1 MTEKQTKSEQDKKT
15 QAKQTAAKQPEAKAA
30 KAKQAKEPS
39 LRDEIEAEMT
49 ADLKE
54 EVKDSGVDVEALQK
68 ERDELEDKY
77 LRAAAEINNMNKR
90 FNKEREDTAKYDGQR
105 LATAV
110 LPVLDNLERALAT
123 EVKDDAAVSLKK
135 GVEMVY
141 NHLDNA
147 LKENGVTE
155 IEAKGKFDPNREQ
168 AVQTVPAD
176 KDHAKDTVVQVLQ
189 KGYQLKDRVLR
200 PAMVVVAN

>member
-1 MTEKQTKSEQDKKT
+1 MTEKKKAEQPK
-15 QAKQTAAKQPEAKAA
+15 AEPAKQPSL
-30 KAKQAKEPS
+30 KE
-39 LRDEIEAEMT
+39 EIAAEMT
-49 ADLKE
+49 ADLDAE
-54 EVKDSGVDVEALQK
+54 IKDEKVDVKALQK

-90 FNKEREDTAKYDGQR
+90 FNKEREAAAKYDGQK
-105 LATAV
+105 LAKAV
-110 LPVLDNLERALAT
+110 LPVLDNLERALTAD
-123 EVKDDAAVSLKK
+123 VKEDSAVSLKQ

-141 NHLDNA
+141 NHLEAA

-155 IEAKGKFDPNREQ
+155 IDTKGHFDPTLHQ

-176 KDHAKDTVVQVLQ
+176 DDHPKDTVVQVLQ
-189 KGYQLKDRVLR
+189 RGYMLKDRVLR

>member
-1 MTEKQTKSEQDKKT
+1 MNLTEKQTKKEQK
-15 QAKQTAAKQPEAKAA
+15 AAKAEAKPEAKAKAA
-30 KAKQAKEPS
+30 KKEPS
-39 LRDEIEAEMT
+39 LRDEIAAEMQD
-49 ADLKE
+49 DLKE
-54 EVKDSGVDVEALQK
+54 EVEDSGVDVEALKK

-90 FNKEREDTAKYDGQR
+90 FNKEREDMAKYDGQK

-123 EVKDDAAVSLKK
+123 EVKDDGAQSLKK

-141 NHLDNA
+141 SHLDNA

-155 IEAKGKFDPNREQ
+155 IEATGKFDPNLQQ

-189 KGYQLKDRVLR
+189 KGYKLKDRVLR

>member
-1 MTEKQTKSEQDKKT
+1 MTDKQTKKT
-15 QAKQTAAKQPEAKAA
+15 QTAKQTAAKAEPKPEAKPKAA
-30 KAKQAKEPS
+30 KQQPS
-39 LRDEIEAEMT
+39 LRDEIEEEMKD
-49 ADLKE
+49 DLEE
-54 EVKDSGVDVEALQK
+54 EVQDSGVDVEALQK
-68 ERDELEDKY
+68 DRDELEDKY

-90 FNKEREDTAKYDGQR
+90 FNKEREDMAKYDGQK

-123 EVKDDAAVSLKK
+123 EVTDDAAQSLKK

-141 NHLDNA
+141 SHLDNA

-155 IEAKGKFDPNREQ
+155 ITATGKFDPNLQQ

-189 KGYQLKDRVLR
+189 KGYKLKDRVLR

>member
-1 MTEKQTKSEQDKKT
+1 MTEKQTKKEQK
-15 QAKQTAAKQPEAKAA
+15 AAKAEAKPEAKAKAA
-30 KAKQAKEPS
+30 KKEPS
-39 LRDEIEAEMT
+39 LRDEIAAEMQD
-49 ADLKE
+49 DLKE
-54 EVKDSGVDVEALQK
+54 EVEDSGVDVEALKK

-90 FNKEREDTAKYDGQR
+90 FNKEREDMAKYDGQK

-123 EVKDDAAVSLKK
+123 EVKDDGAQSLKK

-141 NHLDNA
+141 SHLDNA

-155 IEAKGKFDPNREQ
+155 IEATGKFDPNLQQ

-189 KGYQLKDRVLR
+189 KGYKLKDRVLR